1 MNRQNDDHKYD
12 AACIFLVIFALIL
25 SFLLV
30 AVMLAGAQKED
41 AQQPAGTEEIVVGG
55 LEQDVGHIIKMGEKT
70 DDGRDE

>member
-1 MNRQNDDHKYD
+1 MNGRNDDHRYD

-41 AQQPAGTEEIVVGG
+41 TQQPAGTEEIVVGG
-55 LEQDVGHIIKMGEKT
+55 LEHDVGHIIKMGEEN
-70 DDGRDE
+70 DNGEDG